1 MILRRTKMRRS
12 SQQQRTTTD
21 NTVRIE
27 QDTPT
32 ASSPPAVST
41 PLSPPAQPSIPPKQ
55 ALSNQPETP
64 PKSATEPRGAPP
76 LKSPEQPITTTP
88 NEPTSGETQ
97 APPKAPQLEPPKS
110 PHEPSTPPPVDSS
123 GHLANASPKLP
134 FVIGVSGGTASG
146 KTAVCN
152 MIRDRLRNSHER
164 LYDRRVVL
172 ISQDSFYRGRSS
184 TEEDL
189 KHAPESNFDDP
200 DAFDKEKLLECI
212 QKLKSGQS
220 VQVPQYNFKKQCSDS
235 YLQEDPC
242 DVLILKGIL
251 LLQCQHVRGL
261 LDMKVFID
269 TDADVRLARRIKRD
283 TDGLGRNVTSVL
295 EQYLKFVKPAFDT
308 HIFPSRKHAD
318 FIIPNGVEN
327 HVAMDTILQQVQKK
341 IGYHNLCYTLTNLN
355 VIEPTYQT
363 RCMHTLIRDKEIS
376 KHDFIFQSD
385 RLIRQVVEKGLAWF
399 PSSHF
404 TEKQVTTPQGEPYN
418 GLCFTEK
425 LCGVSIDRSGE
436 GMEKALRACCAEID
450 IGKILFLGPDQVHDT
465 LPKDISERNILLL
478 DPVLAS
484 GESAIQA
491 IKLLKY
497 KGVHESQIILLNIIS
512 APEGIERVCKQFP
525 ALKVVT
531 SEIDVG
537 LNKQGKVIP
546 GMGDFGG
553 RYFGTHD
560 C

>member
-1 MILRRTKMRRS
+1 MIS
-12 SQQQRTTTD
+12 
-21 NTVRIE
+21 
-27 QDTPT
+27 
-32 ASSPPAVST
+32 
-41 PLSPPAQPSIPPKQ
+41 
-55 ALSNQPETP
+55 
-64 PKSATEPRGAPP
+64 
-76 LKSPEQPITTTP
+76 
-88 NEPTSGETQ
+88 
-97 APPKAPQLEPPKS
+97 
-110 PHEPSTPPPVDSS
+110 
-123 GHLANASPKLP
+123 
-134 FVIGVSGGTASG
+134 
-146 KTAVCN
+146 
-152 MIRDRLRNSHER
+152 DRLRNSQR
-164 LYDRRVVL
+164 LYDCRVVL
-172 ISQDSFYRGRSS
+172 IGQDSFYRGRSS
-184 TEEDL
+184 TEVEL

-235 YLQEDPC
+235 YLQVDPC
-242 DVLILKGIL
+242 DVLILEGIL
-251 LLQCQHVRGL
+251 ILQCPHVRGL
-261 LDMKVFID
+261 LDMKIFID
-269 TDADVRLARRIKRD
+269 KDADVRLASRIKRD
-283 TDGLGRNVTSVL
+283 TNELGRNVTSVL

-327 HVAMDTILQQVQKK
+327 HFAMDTILQQVQKK

-355 VIEPTYQT
+355 VIEPTNQM

-376 KHDFIFQSD
+376 KHDFIFQSE
-385 RLIRQVVEKGLAWF
+385 RLVHLVVEKGLAWF
-399 PSSHF
+399 PSTHF
-404 TEKQVTTPQGEPYN
+404 TEKQVTTPQGELYK
-418 GLCFTEK
+418 GLSFSKK

-450 IGKILFLGPDQVHDT
+450 IGKILFLGPDQVHET

-491 IKLLKY
+491 IKRLKD
-497 KGVHESQIILLNIIS
+497 KGVPESQIILLNIIS